1 MYGRKARR
9 LLLLGMCTS
18 TIRFSTV
25 QLLFLMFIT
34 VTVASAQE
42 VCTEDFE
49 CEGENTQC
57 LLKYVGCS
65 IGTCECRYG
74 YFRTDTNSTCIPGLL

>member
-1 MYGRKARR
+1 
-9 LLLLGMCTS
+9 
-18 TIRFSTV
+18 
-25 QLLFLMFIT
+25 MFIT
-34 VTVASAQE
+34 AVSAQE
-42 VCTEDFE
+42 ICTEDFE

-74 YFRTDTNSTCIPGLL
+74 YFRTDTNSTCIPGIPSN